1 MASSSR
7 NDDAIVAGFL
17 SEVKAVEKRD
27 AVLTKEQQIERL
39 TKPGSKY
46 GNLNPF
52 AVLMVGYDADEN
64 TTRKSFRKL
73 SILTHPDKNPDQ
85 KELAQRAFDAVKA
98 AYETLSDHQIGR
110 ATSELQSRSDL
121 VCRLLLEKK
130 KKTKQTQQA
139 TITHTLI

>member
-1 MASSSR
+1 MY
-7 NDDAIVAGFL
+7 F

-85 KELAQRAFDAVKA
+85 KVRNLDIDIELKRYLHGILPVG
-98 AYETLSDHQIGR
+98 IGT
-110 ATSELQSRSDL
+110 AS
-121 VCRLLLEKK
+121 
-130 KKTKQTQQA
+130 
-139 TITHTLI
+139 I

>member
-1 MASSSR
+1 MLY
-7 NDDAIVAGFL
+7 AILFVF

-85 KELAQRAFDAVKA
+85 KVCFQRFNFVSGGLYWFIWAYMGITGLYGAYGLWKWVGLAKF
-98 AYETLSDHQIGR
+98 
-110 ATSELQSRSDL
+110 
-121 VCRLLLEKK
+121 
-130 KKTKQTQQA
+130 
-139 TITHTLI
+139 

>member
-1 MASSSR
+1 M
-7 NDDAIVAGFL
+7 
-17 SEVKAVEKRD
+17 KAVEKRD

-85 KELAQRAFDAVKA
+85 KVRSK
-98 AYETLSDHQIGR
+98 DH
-110 ATSELQSRSDL
+110 ELQPIVMYVLGIGTKSIRRS
-121 VCRLLLEKK
+121 KSG
-130 KKTKQTQQA
+130 
-139 TITHTLI
+139 I

>member
-1 MASSSR
+1 M
-7 NDDAIVAGFL
+7 
-17 SEVKAVEKRD
+17 
-27 AVLTKEQQIERL
+27 

-85 KELAQRAFDAVKA
+85 KVRNLDIDIELKRYLHGILPVG
-98 AYETLSDHQIGR
+98 IGT
-110 ATSELQSRSDL
+110 AS
-121 VCRLLLEKK
+121 
-130 KKTKQTQQA
+130 
-139 TITHTLI
+139 I

>member
-1 MASSSR
+1 M
-7 NDDAIVAGFL
+7 NDSCF

-85 KELAQRAFDAVKA
+85 KVTKKRISWNYRLPNCSQVK
-98 AYETLSDHQIGR
+98 HFFF
-110 ATSELQSRSDL
+110 
-121 VCRLLLEKK
+121 
-130 KKTKQTQQA
+130 
-139 TITHTLI
+139 